1 MRYLCILEVLM
12 KKKEQLAEF
21 FAFNDVKRLNSVFR
35 MSSQWQWGLY
45 LIVRND
51 KSHKVMVYNEKGGI
65 DAHLLGLVASGDARD
80 LPSANAF
87 QILLKR

>member
-1 MRYLCILEVLM
+1 
-12 KKKEQLAEF
+12 
-21 FAFNDVKRLNSVFR
+21 
-35 MSSQWQWGLY
+35 
-45 LIVRND
+45 
-51 KSHKVMVYNEKGGI
+51 MVYNEKGGI